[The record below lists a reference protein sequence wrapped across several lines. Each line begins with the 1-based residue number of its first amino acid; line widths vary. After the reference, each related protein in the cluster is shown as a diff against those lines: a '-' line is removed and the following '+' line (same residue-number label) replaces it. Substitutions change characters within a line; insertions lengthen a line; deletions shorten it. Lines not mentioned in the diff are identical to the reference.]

1 MLIRRLVAIASNLLF
16 NFAALG
22 SLPNMD
28 DKRAGNRALTDRTN
42 GVCMNSKR
50 KAQALLTS
58 MSAIALTS
66 CASYSSGDT
75 VTTNAVAEA
84 ESVIPSGTGYFA
96 DVSTLPFQTPDFTKI
111 SEDDYLPAFA
121 QGMAIQKAE
130 VDAII
135 NNPAPPSFA
144 NTIVELEKSGAMLG
158 RVATVFFALTGSNT
172 TDRLDAINKEISP
185 QLSAHS
191 DSITLN
197 ADLFARVKTVYDG
210 RAAATMTPEDAVL
223 LENTY
228 RDMVHAGALLSDAER
243 DQVKAINGK
252 LSTLT
257 TEFSQKVRGATVDNA
272 LIVDTEA
279 ELAGLSKGA
288 IESAAALA
296 KDKGH
301 EGKFAIA
308 LQNTTQQ
315 PLLPSLENRAT
326 REALFKAS
334 HDRSVQGDA
343 NDTRVLLAEI
353 SALRAEKAKL
363 FGEPDWASYTMF
375 DRMAK
380 KPATALGFM
389 EQMVPPLAATQRR
402 EAALLNEVI
411 AAEGSNFTVEPWDW
425 YRYANT
431 IKAERYQLDD
441 NEVMQYFQ
449 LDKVLE
455 DGVFYMSEKLY
466 GLTFERRT
474 DLPTYHEDVWVYTV
488 FEADGSELGL
498 FYFDPFQ
505 RPSKRGGAWMSN
517 FVDQSYMNGTKPVIY
532 NVLNIPKAAEGE
544 VQLVSFDWVET
555 TFHEFGHAL
564 HGFFADQKYA
574 SLSGTATARDFV
586 EYPSQVHEM
595 WATYPEVLQNYA
607 KHHETGETIPASLIK
622 KIDDASKF
630 NQGYDFGEV
639 VEAALLD
646 MKWHSLSPQEARA
659 ITTTAQVD
667 AFERKSLK
675 ELGLEIDLVPP
686 RYRSSYF
693 NHIFSSPAGYSA
705 GYYSY
710 LWTEMLDKDSRKWF
724 VDNGG
729 LTRTNGDHYRKTVL
743 SRGGTMDYFDM
754 FKNFAGREPD
764 VQPMLESRGLTAQ

>member
-1 MLIRRLVAIASNLLF
+1 M
-16 NFAALG
+16 
-22 SLPNMD
+22 
-28 DKRAGNRALTDRTN
+28 
-42 GVCMNSKR
+42 
-50 KAQALLTS
+50 KAQLMARTAL
-58 MSAIALTS
+58 IALSATAITG
-66 CASYSSGDT
+66 CATYADDGT
-75 VTTNAVAEA
+75 ANPITAAETA
-84 ESVIPSGTGYFA
+84 TEYAPVIPTGTGYFA
-96 DVSTLPFQTPDFTKI
+96 SDSTLPFLTPDFTKI
-111 SEDDYLPAFA
+111 SEDDYMPAFT
-121 QGMAIQKAE
+121 QGMEIHAAE

-135 NNPAPPSFA
+135 NNPAEPTMA
-144 NTIVELEKSGAMLG
+144 NTIIALEQSGAMLG
-158 RVATVFFALTGSNT
+158 RVATVFFALTGANT
-172 TDRLDAINKEISP
+172 TDRLDDINKDISP
-185 QLSAHS
+185 KLSAHS

-197 ADLFARVKTVYDG
+197 PKLFARVKAVYDK
-210 RAAATMTPEDAVL
+210 RALMAMTAEDSVL
-223 LENTY
+223 LENMY
-228 RDMVHAGALLSDAER
+228 RDMVHAGALLTDAER
-243 DQVKAINGK
+243 DSVKAINGK

-257 TEFSQKVRGATVDNA
+257 TQFGQNVRNATVDGA
-272 LIVDTEA
+272 LIVDTKA
-279 ELAGLSKGA
+279 ELAGLSDGQ
-288 IESAAALA
+288 IEGAAALA
-296 KDKGH
+296 KEKGMA
-301 EGKFAIA
+301 GKFAIA

-334 HDRSVQGDA
+334 HDRAVLGDD
-343 NDTRVLLAEI
+343 NDTRVLLAKI
-353 SALRAEKAKL
+353 AALRAEKAAL
-363 FGEPDWASYTMF
+363 FGEPDWASYTMY

-389 EQMVPPLAATQRR
+389 EQMVPALAATQRK
-402 EAALLNEVI
+402 EAAMLNDVI
-411 AAEGSNFTVEPWDW
+411 KADGGDYDVKPWDW
-425 YRYANT
+425 YRYANK
-431 IKAERYQLDD
+431 IKAERYELDE

-449 LDKVLE
+449 LENVLE
-455 DGVFYMSEKLY
+455 DGVFYMAEKLY
-466 GLTFERRT
+466 GLTFKRRT

-505 RPSKRGGAWMSN
+505 RPSKRGGAWMST
-517 FVDQSYMNGTKPVIY
+517 FVDQSKLRGTKPVIY
-532 NVLNIPKAAEGE
+532 NVLNIPKAAPGE
-544 VQLVSFDWVET
+544 VQLVSFDWVNT

-564 HGFFADQKYA
+564 HGLFADQQYA
-574 SLSGTATARDFV
+574 SISGTATARDFV

-595 WATYPEVLQNYA
+595 WVTYPEVLQNYA

-646 MKWHSLSPQEARA
+646 MKWHSLTPAQARS

-724 VDNGG
+724 MDNGG
-729 LTRTNGDHYRKTVL
+729 LTRKNGDHYRKTVL
-743 SRGGTMDYFDM
+743 SRGGTMDYFVM
-754 FKNFAGREPD
+754 FENFAGRQPD
-764 VQPMLESRGLTAQ
+764 VQPMLESRGLTSQ